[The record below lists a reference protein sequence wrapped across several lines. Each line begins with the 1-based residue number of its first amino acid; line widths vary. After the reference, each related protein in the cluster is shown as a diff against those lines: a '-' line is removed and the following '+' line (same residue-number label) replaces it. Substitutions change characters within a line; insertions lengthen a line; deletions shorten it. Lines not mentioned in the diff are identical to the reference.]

1 MSVSLILACAGKG
14 ERAGFNQNKLLVS
27 IDGKTIIERTLYT
40 IYNSGLIDDIFVV
53 VAPFDQE
60 QIVSIIKNAFPN
72 ALNGKNRPSIKIIT
86 GGQTRTESVN
96 NALREVESDI
106 VLIHDGARP
115 YLTNKLIK
123 DCIDGAMKFGGV
135 IPVIPTSDTIV
146 KVEED
151 CVENYLGKGG
161 LYSVQTPQ
169 AFFTSQIK
177 EAYSK
182 IGDNNFNDDGE
193 VYKNCFGKVN
203 TILGEKENV
212 KLTFQEDFNVGVVA
226 DRCGTGF
233 DCHRLVENR
242 KLILGGIEI
251 KHDKGLLG
259 HSDADVVA
267 HAVMDSMLSAC
278 ALRDIGYYFPDNDEK
293 YKDAD
298 SMKLLEIVVEMVKE
312 KGYAVKNVS
321 VCIMAEKPKLKNYIP
336 LISQNLA
343 NALAIHTNDVGV
355 SATTLE
361 GLGFVGRE
369 EGICVSCS
377 VLLKKF

>member
-1 MSVSLILACAGKG
+1 MGVSLILACAGKG

-27 IDGKTIIERTLYT
+27 IEGKTIIEKTLYT
-40 IYNSGLIDDIFVV
+40 IYNSGLIDNIDVV
-53 VAPFDQE
+53 VSSTDQ
-60 QIVSIIKNAFPN
+60 QVISQIIKNAFPN
-72 ALNGKNRPSIKIIT
+72 SEKDKLKPKIKIIL
-86 GGQTRTESVN
+86 GGKTRTESVN
-96 NALREVESDI
+96 NALREVEDDI

-115 YLTNKLIK
+115 YLSKNLIK
-123 DCIDGAMKFGGV
+123 DCIEGATKFGGV
-135 IPVIPTSDTIV
+135 IPVVPTSDTIV
-146 KVEED
+146 KVDENYVED
-151 CVENYLGKGG
+151 YLGKSG

-182 IGDNNFNDDGE
+182 IGDNHFNDDGE
-193 VYKNCFGKVN
+193 VYKNCFGKVY

-212 KLTFQEDFNVGVVA
+212 KLTFQEDFNLTSSAV
-226 DRCGTGF
+226 RCGTGF

-267 HAVMDSMLSAC
+267 HAVMDALLSAC
-278 ALRDIGYYFPDNDEK
+278 ALRDIGYYFPDNDVK
-293 YKDAD
+293 YKNAD
-298 SMKLLEIVVEMVKE
+298 SMKLLNIVVQMVKE
-312 KGYAVKNVS
+312 KGYTVKNIS

-336 LISQNLA
+336 LISQNISC
-343 NALAIHTNDVGV
+343 ALGIDTNDVGI

-377 VLLKKF
+377 VLLKNA